1 MKTDNFLWRIIYKP
15 WNFFRGFLFM
25 FALSFVIMDYNQ
37 QLDLFIKNAL
47 QEDIGDGDHST
58 LCCIDASVKGKAVL
72 KIKQDGIL
80 AGVEVAEKI
89 FTYMQPDIVFT
100 AYKKDGDAMQ
110 FGDIAFDV
118 EAKVHT
124 ILQCER
130 LVLNS
135 MQRMSGIATLT
146 KQYVDKLKPFKTKL
160 LDTRKT
166 TPNFRLLEKEAVK
179 IGGGV
184 NHRFGLYD
192 MIMLKDNHID
202 YCGGIEKAIEKAYD
216 YVQQKKPDLKIEVET
231 RTIEDVKKV
240 MAVGKVNR
248 IMLDNFTPE
257 LITEALKIINGKY
270 ETEASGG
277 INLDNIEMFAA
288 TGVDYI
294 SSGAVIHQAK
304 SLDLSL
310 KARPL

>member
-1 MKTDNFLWRIIYKP
+1 
-15 WNFFRGFLFM
+15 
-25 FALSFVIMDYNQ
+25 MDYTI
-37 QLDLFIKNAL
+37 QLEQLIKNAL

-58 LCCIDASVKGKAVL
+58 LSSIDADAPGKAVL

-80 AGVEVAEKI
+80 AGMAVAEKI
-89 FTYMQPDIVFT
+89 FRYMQPDIVFT
-100 AYKKDGDAMQ
+100 AFKKDGDAMQ
-110 FGDIAFDV
+110 YGEIAFEV

-146 KQYVDKLKPFKTKL
+146 HVYTEKLKGYKTKL

-202 YCGGIEKAIEKAYD
+202 YCGGIEKAINKAYD
-216 YVQQKKPDLKIEVET
+216 YVQTQKPELKIEVET
-231 RTIEDVKKV
+231 RSIEDVKKV
-240 MAVGKVNR
+240 LLTGKVNR
-248 IMLDNFTPE
+248 IMLDNFTPSM
-257 LITEALKIINGKY
+257 INEALALIDGKY

-277 INLDNIEMFAA
+277 INLDNIEAYAA

-310 KARPL
+310 KAVIIK

>member
-1 MKTDNFLWRIIYKP
+1 
-15 WNFFRGFLFM
+15 
-25 FALSFVIMDYNQ
+25 MDYNT
-37 QLDLFIKNAL
+37 QLEQLIKNAL

-58 LCCIDASVKGKAVL
+58 LSSIDRNTPGKAVL

-80 AGVEVAEKI
+80 AGMAVAEKI
-89 FTYMQPDIVFT
+89 FRYMQPDIVFT
-100 AYKKDGDAMQ
+100 AFKKDGEAMQ
-110 FGDIAFDV
+110 YGEIAFEV

-146 KQYVDKLKPFKTKL
+146 HVYTEKLKGYRTKL

-202 YCGGIEKAIEKAYD
+202 YCGGIEKAINKAYE
-216 YVQQKKPDLKIEVET
+216 YVQTQKPGLKIEVET
-231 RTIEDVKKV
+231 RSIEDVKKV
-240 MAVGKVNR
+240 LLTGKVNR

-257 LITEALKIINGKY
+257 MITEALALIDGKY

-277 INLDNIEMFAA
+277 INLDNIEAYAA

-310 KARPL
+310 KAVIIK

>member
-1 MKTDNFLWRIIYKP
+1 M
-15 WNFFRGFLFM
+15 FF
-25 FALSFVIMDYNQ
+25 LSFAIMDYNE
-37 QLDLFIKNAL
+37 QLDLLIKNAL

-58 LCCIDASVKGKAVL
+58 LCCIAATAKGKAGL
-72 KIKQDGIL
+72 KIKEDGVL
-80 AGVEVAEKI
+80 AGMVVAEKI
-89 FTYMQPDIVFT
+89 FRYMQPDIIFT
-100 AYKKDGDAMQ
+100 AYKTDGDTMQ
-110 FGDIAFDV
+110 YGETAFDV
-118 EAKVHT
+118 QANVHT

-146 KQYVDKLKPFKTKL
+146 KQYADKLKGYKTKL

-202 YCGGIEKAIEKAYD
+202 YCGGIEKAIAKAYY
-216 YVQQKKPDLKIEVET
+216 YVQTKKPGLKIEVET
-231 RTIEDVKKV
+231 RSIEDVQKV
-240 MAVGKVNR
+240 MTTGKVNR

-257 LITEALKIINGKY
+257 KIMEALKIIDGKY

-277 INLDNIEMFAA
+277 INLQNLEAYAA

-294 SSGAVIHQAK
+294 SSGAVIHQAR

-310 KARPL
+310 KAVIIS

>member
-1 MKTDNFLWRIIYKP
+1 ME
-15 WNFFRGFLFM
+15 
-25 FALSFVIMDYNQ
+25 YNE
-37 QLDLFIKNAL
+37 QLNLLIKNAL

-58 LCCIDASVKGKAVL
+58 LSSINADARGKAVL

-80 AGVEVAEKI
+80 AGVTVAEKI
-89 FTYMQPDIVFT
+89 FRYMQPDIVFT
-100 AYKKDGDAMQ
+100 AYKKDGDVMQ
-110 FGDIAFDV
+110 FGEIAFDV

-146 KQYVDKLKPFKTKL
+146 RQYVDKLKGYKTKL

-179 IGGGV
+179 TGGGV

-202 YCGGIEKAIEKAYD
+202 YCGGIEKAINKAYD
-216 YVQQKKPDLKIEVET
+216 YVQAKKPGLKIEVET
-231 RTIEDVKKV
+231 RSIEDVKKV
-240 MAVGKVNR
+240 MATGKVNR

-257 LITEALKIINGKY
+257 LITEALKIIDGKY

-277 INLDNIEMFAA
+277 INLDNIELYAA

-304 SLDLSL
+304 SVDLSL
-310 KARPL
+310 KAKII

>member
-1 MKTDNFLWRIIYKP
+1 
-15 WNFFRGFLFM
+15 
-25 FALSFVIMDYNQ
+25 MDYNQ
-37 QLDLFIKNAL
+37 QLGLLIKNAL

-58 LCCIDASVKGKAVL
+58 LCCIAADTKGKAVL
-72 KIKQDGIL
+72 KIKEDGVL
-80 AGVEVAEKI
+80 AGMAVAEKI
-89 FTYMQPDIVFT
+89 FRYMQPDIIFT
-100 AYKKDGDAMQ
+100 AYKNDGDTMRY
-110 FGDIAFDV
+110 GETAFDV
-118 EAKVHT
+118 NADVHT

-146 KQYVDKLKPFKTKL
+146 KQYVEKLKSYTTKL

-216 YVQQKKPDLKIEVET
+216 YVQTKKPGLKIEVET
-231 RTIEDVKKV
+231 RSIEDVKKV
-240 MAVGKVNR
+240 MATEKVNR

-257 LITEALKIINGKY
+257 KITEALKIIEGKY

-277 INLDNIEMFAA
+277 INLQNIEAYAA

-294 SSGAVIHQAK
+294 SSGAVIHQAR

-310 KARPL
+310 KAVVIS

>member
-1 MKTDNFLWRIIYKP
+1 MKADRIILSA
-15 WNFFRGFLFM
+15 FLFFIDLHTM
-25 FALSFVIMDYNQ
+25 NYEE
-37 QLDLFIKNAL
+37 QLMQLIKNAL
-47 QEDIGDGDHST
+47 AEDIGDGDHST
-58 LCCIDASVKGKAVL
+58 LSSINASAEGKAIL
-72 KIKQDGIL
+72 KIKEDGIL
-80 AGVEVAEKI
+80 AGMKVAEKI
-89 FTYMQPDIVFT
+89 FRCMQADIVFT
-100 AYKKDGDAMQ
+100 AFKKDGDAMKY
-110 FGDIAFDV
+110 GEIAFEV
-118 EAKVHT
+118 NAKVHT

-130 LVLNS
+130 LVLNT

-146 KQYVDKLKPFKTKL
+146 KVYTDKLKGYKTKL

-202 YCGGIEKAIEKAYD
+202 YCGGIEKAIDKAYA
-216 YVQQKKPDLKIEVET
+216 YAQSKNPLLKIEVET

-240 MAVGKVNR
+240 MAVGKIDR

-257 LITEALKIINGKY
+257 KITEALKIIDGNY

-277 INLDNIEMFAA
+277 INLTNIEAYAA

-294 SSGAVIHQAK
+294 SSGAVIHQAR

-310 KARPL
+310 KAVLI